1 MMEKIYEINIMEN
14 KKIVWGLNITS
25 FILLIPFFPLF
36 TYLADLVTE
45 NLRNPAER
53 GFDFLFYLFPLFIL
67 LLCIHEAI
75 HGLFFKLF
83 CPENPVK
90 YGFKWKSLMAYA
102 TSPGSLYNRQQFM
115 VIALAPFVLISLALT
130 LGLALGWLSDTLYV
144 VLAACH
150 AAGCVGDFYY
160 AYLLLVKFARADIR
174 IEDTETGI
182 FIYQA

>member
-1 MMEKIYEINIMEN
+1 MMEKIYEINIMGN

-45 NLRNPAER
+45 NLRTSAQTE
-53 GFDFLFYLFPLFIL
+53 FESIAYLFPLFIL
-67 LLCIHEAI
+67 LICIHEAI

-102 TSPGSLYNRQQFM
+102 TSPGSLYNRKQFM

-130 LGLALGWLSDTLYV
+130 FGLALGWLSAPLYIM
-144 VLAACH
+144 LAAIH

-182 FIYQA
+182 LIYQV